1 MKFQQVCQQK
11 KPLKAFD
18 DKKRISHMENQ
29 NAGDELRMVD
39 TEITE
44 IKEKSLKCMIRP
56 IGVSSYKLAEKNELP
71 KELESIKELER
82 LM

>member
-1 MKFQQVCQQK
+1 
-11 KPLKAFD
+11 
-18 DKKRISHMENQ
+18 MENQ